1 MKRRMKPL
9 LALILA
15 GILTVGSGLSGGHL
29 VNAAGEVLPYTPTPV
44 LGIAGNFNTF
54 IFGDFKQSN
63 DQVHGR
69 LAAKGNITLQNYGV
83 SKDNPGGDVLIAGN
97 DISFTNGTVHGA
109 SVYGGVFSSN
119 GVDLKEPARKGTP
132 IDFDAEEQF
141 LIGRSNEFS
150 SLATIGTFKKE
161 YGKITI
167 DAPEPF
173 NVLNLSAADFAGAN
187 GLQFNIANS
196 ATVIINVSGSS
207 VNIPSFQ
214 IWGGSPNKVLFNF
227 YEASTVDIGSLT
239 IEGTILAPLAKVT
252 YNSGE
257 LHGTL
262 IAKGF
267 AGGVQMHWYPYGGEE
282 PPPTPTPTVTPTP
295 TPTVTPTPTPTVT
308 PTPTPTVTPTPTPT
322 VTPTPTPTVTPT
334 PTPIVT
340 PTPTPSPEVTPTP
353 SPEVT
358 PTPTPS
364 SEVTP
369 TPTPEPPVFP
379 TPTPSFVIGTIV
391 VNDDP
396 VPLGPVASSTPAPV
410 PTPTPSSNT
419 EVLVD
424 EEEIP
429 LGPVLTVTPT
439 PSPEDIAVVDD
450 TIPLGNPPVDELP
463 KTGESSSV
471 PYYVTGLGFA
481 LIGLLM
487 RNRFSSKK

>member
-9 LALILA
+9 LALVLA

-29 VNAAGEVLPYTPTPV
+29 VKAAGEVLPYTPTPV

-308 PTPTPTVTPTPTPT
+308 PTPTPTVTPTPTPAVTPTPTPAVTPTPTPAVTPTPTST
-322 VTPTPTPTVTPT
+322 VTPTPTPTVTHT
-334 PTPIVT
+334 R
-340 PTPTPSPEVTPTP
+340 
-353 SPEVT
+353 
-358 PTPTPS
+358 
-364 SEVTP
+364 
-369 TPTPEPPVFP
+369 
-379 TPTPSFVIGTIV
+379 
-391 VNDDP
+391 
-396 VPLGPVASSTPAPV
+396 LRRA
-410 PTPTPSSNT
+410 
-419 EVLVD
+419 
-424 EEEIP
+424 
-429 LGPVLTVTPT
+429 
-439 PSPEDIAVVDD
+439 
-450 TIPLGNPPVDELP
+450 
-463 KTGESSSV
+463 
-471 PYYVTGLGFA
+471 
-481 LIGLLM
+481 
-487 RNRFSSKK
+487 